1 MTTTTIT
8 KPKSSLAELP
18 AGVLV
23 PEAEQPYE
31 VPENWVWVKLGEV
44 ANINPTKPKLL
55 YEADFICSFL
65 SMSNVDPEKG
75 EIIRLE
81 KRPFIKVKKG
91 YTYFQEDD
99 VLFAK
104 ITPCME
110 NGNSVI
116 ATGLLN
122 GFGFGSTEFY
132 VIRAT
137 KAIDHRYIYY
147 LVRSKEFRIQAKSV
161 MTGAV
166 GQQRVPKSFL
176 ETYKLALPPLNEQKR
191 IVDKVERLLTKV
203 DEAKRLID
211 EARESFELRRAAIL
225 DKAFRG
231 ELTAKW
237 RQQEHPDD
245 DASELIAEIR
255 SKMGKHDREIALD
268 HDDNN
273 LLPEGWLWVKI
284 RDIFVIYGGGTPSK
298 SKPEYWNGDIP
309 WVSPKDMKTL
319 FINYT
324 ADTITQVG
332 VENSS
337 TKLASTGSIVM
348 VVRSGILQRKLPV
361 AMLMKDSAVNQDMKI
376 FDSGIVYVNKYL
388 MWYIHGYQKK
398 LLKQYTKSGTTV
410 NSIEFDKFKEHFI
423 PLPSKKELIQI
434 VNLVEHFLSKEDQ
447 IIANLDHIANIEKV
461 KQSILS
467 KAFRGEL
474 CTNDPT
480 EESAIELLKEVIAS
494 KK

>member
-31 VPENWVWVKLGEV
+31 VPENWVWVRLGSVNDRNTITVDPKNYENDIFELYSIPSFDRDEPEILAGKEIGSSKQV
-44 ANINPTKPKLL
+44 VEKNDILLCKINPRINRVWMVKEKKDFQQIASTEWIVVGNKKLYPYYLLYLLRSPFFRKLL
-55 YEADFICSFL
+55 SA
-65 SMSNVDPEKG
+65 NVSG
-75 EIIRLE
+75 VGGSLTRA
-81 KRPFIKVKKG
+81 RP
-91 YTYFQEDD
+91 
-99 VLFAK
+99 
-104 ITPCME
+104 
-110 NGNSVI
+110 
-116 ATGLLN
+116 
-122 GFGFGSTEFY
+122 
-132 VIRAT
+132 
-137 KAIDHRYIYY
+137 
-147 LVRSKEFRIQAKSV
+147 KEVCKYPI
-161 MTGAV
+161 
-166 GQQRVPKSFL
+166 PI
-176 ETYKLALPPLNEQKR
+176 PPLNEQKR
-191 IVDKVERLLTKV
+191 IADKVERLLSKI

-284 RDIFVIYGGGTPSK
+284 RDIFAIYGGGTPSK